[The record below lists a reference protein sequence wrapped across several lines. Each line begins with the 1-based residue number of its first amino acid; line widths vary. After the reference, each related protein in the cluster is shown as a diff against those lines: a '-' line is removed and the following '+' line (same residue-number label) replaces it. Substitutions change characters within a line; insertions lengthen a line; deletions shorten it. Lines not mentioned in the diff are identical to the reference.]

1 MGVLIGYE
9 VKKITKR
16 KSTIISFAIIFA
28 IHLVFICIGGS
39 LGNTYVDDKFYETHA
54 QRNTIDRQNGI
65 ALSGRRIDNALLDE
79 MQQAYDKIDWST
91 NAYLW
96 TDTYKNEVRKY
107 SELEELFKTW
117 GLGSTFIQKGVGGSN
132 TSQTNAENVEELPKI
147 TSQNR
152 EQILYE
158 YRQDYQNAMYENYE
172 LSDHEIAYWEEK
184 DKEIEIPFTYQYATT
199 YQIMLGMGKI
209 YMICMLGTF
218 FTAISMVNVFMEEHT
233 RKTDQL
239 ILCAKYGREKVYM
252 AKIFAGSMVTFG
264 ITTLFVI
271 TALAG
276 CFFSYGVEGF
286 EGAIQVVTAFWY
298 SYKLSAG
305 ETVLICIGILLLS
318 SVMVTIFT
326 MLLAE
331 VFKHSVGA
339 MAVVVGLLF
348 VARLVVIPPSWG
360 ILSRV
365 WNYFPINMLKIDEG
379 FMDLRLVDVL
389 GVQFTTW
396 QFAPILY
403 ILLSIIMGWIG
414 YKVYK
419 NYQVCGR

>member
-1 MGVLIGYE
+1 MGTLIGYE
-9 VKKITKR
+9 VKKIIKR
-16 KSTIISFAIIFA
+16 KSTIVSFAIIFA
-28 IHLVFICIGGS
+28 THLVFICIGGS

-54 QRNTIDRQNGI
+54 HRNVIDRENGI
-65 ALSGRRIDNALLDE
+65 ALSGRKIDNALLDE

-91 NAYLW
+91 NSYLW

-117 GLGSTFIQKGVGGSN
+117 GLGSSFIQKGVGEPN
-132 TSQTNAENVEELPKI
+132 TSQIKAESVEELPK
-147 TSQNR
+147 TLSQNR

-172 LSDHEIAYWEEK
+172 LSEQEIAYWEEK
-184 DKEIEIPFTYQYATT
+184 DKEIEIPFTYTYAIT
-199 YQIMLGMGKI
+199 YQSILGMQGL

-218 FTAISMVNVFMEEHT
+218 FTAISMVNAFMEEHT

-239 ILCAKYGREKVYM
+239 ILCTKDGREKEYM
-252 AKIFAGSMVTFG
+252 AKILAGSLVTFV
-264 ITTLFVI
+264 INAIFVI
-271 TALAG
+271 TAIVG
-276 CFFSYGVEGF
+276 RFCSYGVEGF
-286 EGAIQVVTAFWY
+286 DGAIQIVIAFWY
-298 SYKLSAG
+298 SYKMSAG
-305 ETVLICIGILLLS
+305 KTVLICIGILLLS
-318 SVMVTIFT
+318 SVMTAIFT

-331 VFKHSVGA
+331 VLKHSVGA

-348 VARLVVIPPSWG
+348 AARLVVIPPSWG
-360 ILSRV
+360 MLSRV

-379 FMDLRLVDVL
+379 FIDLRLVDVL

-403 ILLSIIMGWIG
+403 IVLSSIMVWIG